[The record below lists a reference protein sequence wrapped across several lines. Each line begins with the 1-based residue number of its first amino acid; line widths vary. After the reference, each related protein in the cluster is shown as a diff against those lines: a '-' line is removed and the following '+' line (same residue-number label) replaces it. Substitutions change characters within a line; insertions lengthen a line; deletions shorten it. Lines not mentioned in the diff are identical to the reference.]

1 MPAPETLLQLTNIT
15 KRYPAADG
23 GTNGVAVLNSVSLAI
38 DRGETLAIIGPSG
51 SGKSTLLQIIGTL
64 DRPTDGEVLLDG
76 KNLAALD
83 DQKLAEV
90 RNRQIG
96 FVFQAHYLLPQCTV
110 IENVLVPTLAN
121 PSPGLAATLSPSDG
135 ERDGVRG
142 AGTETG
148 EARAK
153 RLLKRVG
160 LAERLSHRPGQLSGG
175 ERQRVAVVRALIN
188 QPQLLLA
195 DEPTGALDHTSA
207 TALGQLLVELNKE
220 EGVTLVVVTHAM
232 DLAKRMGRVL
242 TLSDGRLTEA
252 PSTNLQ
258 APEKLQ

>member
-1 MPAPETLLQLTNIT
+1 MPAPPQLLQLNEVT
-15 KRYPAADG
+15 KRYAASA
-23 GTNGVAVLNSVSLAI
+23 GTDTVNVLAGVSLELARGAAMAI
-38 DRGETLAIIGPSG
+38 VGPSG

-64 DRPTDGEVLLDG
+64 DRPTNGEVLLDG

-83 DQKLAEV
+83 DRQLAEV

-96 FVFQAHYLLPQCTV
+96 FVFQSHYLLPQCSV

-121 PSPGLAATLSPSDG
+121 PSPGFATLSPSDG

-142 AGTETG
+142 RPG
-148 EARAK
+148 EAAHARAE

-160 LAERLSHRPGQLSGG
+160 LGERLHHRPGQLSGG

-195 DEPTGALDHTSA
+195 DEPTGALDHASA
-207 TALGQLLVELNKE
+207 TGLGQLLVELNQE
-220 EGVTLVVVTHAM
+220 EGVTLIVVTHAM
-232 DLAKRMGRVL
+232 DLAKRMGSVL
-242 TLSDGRLTEA
+242 RLTDG
-252 PSTNLQ
+252 
-258 APEKLQ
+258 KLVEDGK